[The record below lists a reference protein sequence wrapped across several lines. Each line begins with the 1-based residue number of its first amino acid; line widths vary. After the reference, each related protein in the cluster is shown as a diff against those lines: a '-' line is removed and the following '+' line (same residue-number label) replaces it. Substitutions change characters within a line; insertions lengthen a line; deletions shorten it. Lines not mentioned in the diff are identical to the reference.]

1 MCRALFYV
9 NTDFAR
15 TPSPEL
21 SEEVFENAEVSADE
35 RQFPN
40 PYSGLESSTVIELD
54 EEDDIAPRAETP
66 VKRVRTRGGK
76 RNIANKPGLCYLK
89 NVPKKKRETAIATL
103 GERPQIGAVD
113 NYFKQEGIRPRG
125 TQIRFVG
132 QGSHVIRRR
141 DWPTS
146 LQWSIVT
153 THDRARQIGAE
164 DWEHTEMWD
173 EVLETALG
181 DLLSPLDHFNV
192 VEDTIE
198 FEEVEEGEWL
208 EEEIDADVMFGA
220 PGDCWKKLLD
230 PFACLDRPAGD
241 QPITCRD
248 LKKWM
253 LSIAAFETPELFIRV
268 ERQSATMFHIHD
280 VRGLYDFNYDKKLYI
295 PMTRFLRTLKKVET
309 VVKVVKRVYVTRKV
323 RVGKIVKPVVNQFLS
338 ADELEEAL
346 LAGPG
351 VDDVYFGR
359 PAAPSLDDAMRQ
371 FYSPEIRGA
380 TERLVQP
387 LIRDGVEEV
396 SAICP
401 YQIPVKNQHM
411 MEELAIPWSKFNVIP
426 HPHPIHAAIRRHTYK
441 RELPKFIK
449 SDCTFLGM
457 KPEHFAMVK
466 SAVDSLYGVDHF
478 KLTLVNPIVDFKDI
492 GRYAGTSTVPDGVWH
507 LPRITTPMV
516 FCDESGH
523 YLSPEFMIK
532 MKEDNPEVVCIG
544 MSNIFPLL
552 ATEFNQSPNPDF
564 ADWRVQQGKNGPVL
578 IYIPEG
584 DEGGKYEQPFD
595 PTMTLISSVTDAYGK
610 VTWNG
615 GVVFKKGHL
624 RLQMFYSYHVARPE
638 YIVEREYAMM
648 PLPRVF
654 RGQPATCPIR
664 VDHYVKMFQYAKVLP
679 NDKPENQWGKM
690 RQFMTDEHVYFPV
703 GDQAWL
709 IKVVL
714 HAAKIV
720 ATADLQSKS
729 YDSVKGE
736 LFYKT
741 IGHLIRFSDK
751 TWKTRY
757 ADRNRALVN
766 HRDPVYVFPAI
777 NAIVHDCKTGRGYG
791 ISWEVGAD
799 PGANFWHKFCNW
811 IDSWAVKLGSKAMDM
826 SPKIEGG
833 LLRFPFL
840 ANTNWNRRVWGVEFV
855 QASQTKHF
863 LEVYENRVKDIAKP
877 NGIVVETHLMDYKD
891 PKRPKLL
898 DRRLPPQDWHVLRP
912 LLGSLE
918 SLPEEEEPGEE
929 SSLYTNTPFADSDEE
944 SSIASSE
951 DLSSGNSTVVDSE
964 ADVTDGKPKLFD
976 SPELKVLN
984 VRRHCSTCLSYEAYV
999 AMGLERSATAY
1010 NDYCETRHAYN
1021 RISPENAQ
1029 MRKTMLGILDRRVF
1043 TNPSLKGPA
1052 IGTGNARNPQSKKLD
1067 DEEIRAMRE
1076 ARAKQDEQHQLVK
1089 PAYLTSTV
1097 VTVPQHVPLNYEE
1110 RKADFEKL
1118 YAKRPSI
1125 NFFVGKAIQS
1135 TLWNNRYPTT
1145 TSHRLAEV
1153 PYQEVVE
1160 FPIVEYPAEDC
1171 LLVAL
1176 AQGLGKTTSEV
1187 FFQMLSFF
1195 PRSELHAHNF
1205 LAHKA
1210 IWPVALHYGVRVD
1223 VVDDHGLITESYGV
1237 RDPNHKVLLKWDG
1250 THIVCISK
1258 PPGLA
1263 IVKPLT
1269 PPRLGTA
1276 SQQRL
1281 IQNLGKWP
1289 ALHWVEWKP
1298 ERDRAAEYARALE
1311 AGTTGLLSQPI
1322 NMDQL
1327 KEWSA
1332 STDVPAT
1339 TKKFMAV
1346 IAGQPGCRKSSRL
1359 KRELKPF
1366 RVLGDFTVIEPTNAL
1381 AQMWRDGLDALR
1393 VVNGRKMPGMM
1404 VTTFEKALAKYA
1416 GANLIV
1422 TDENR
1427 FPKGYMALFHILN
1440 PECRFHIFLGDPW
1453 QSTWHEPNSD
1463 CLLNRTDLLGELE
1476 YYMKYCKYYL
1486 VGTWRPT
1493 AAANFFGIPTFSR
1506 KWTSMHFS
1514 NVMPITAED
1523 IFQYFPNVAPDV
1535 IIRLWEERGEFYAA
1549 HVGTVWAD
1557 QLRGGDNNTYAG
1569 SVGLEFPFAIIE
1581 VDEAVLRMA
1590 DHRLIYT
1597 AMTRSQHI
1605 LFVYKWRNNGRS
1617 EAYEE
1622 ANAVFR
1628 ELRHYRERYEPGKPV
1643 EWDQKHMVNIFSVT
1657 QPMPP
1662 SMAMVLSGPPTK
1674 LQNWEHVK
1682 HFYPEDLLE
1691 HFIDPDD
1698 NQRSG
1703 ARLRYDEEAYQDRPD
1718 FWLHIDET
1726 EEFDEE
1732 EWQPYDFKP
1741 ADYRLPTHLPAEK
1754 REMFEEDQNAQIL
1767 ERYEAELFEK
1777 EFSEQLP
1784 DTPQLRKDATTLM
1797 TRMADEMIGA
1807 NRKERWAALFSML
1820 RSKPLDEN
1828 PLYVSPSTKNWGLDQ
1843 KASDRASFLAA
1854 VKQRIRF
1861 STVEGNYAQF
1871 HEQRAFG
1878 ELCWGAFMR
1887 YMGWTVPVPWD
1898 ELKYQKSIEAFQ
1910 FRRGDRS
1917 VALKK
1922 MSLNRADQDF
1932 PLTITAKTQWK
1943 AKDRGFSVAK
1953 PLQPVVIHADEYTFK
1968 HGPFGIYLLDKLMAN
1983 SPHYWYFQAKRTPE
1997 EFGEWVSQHFP
2008 VDASYQMNDQK
2019 GQDQAVQGWAVYFF
2033 MQLMRWFS
2041 FPEYMIE
2048 EFQRDKMSKQ
2058 IGHKI
2063 LAIMTDSGEI
2073 WTYLINSLSS
2083 AARECAMYDLPA
2095 GLPMANGG
2103 DDILRATY
2111 GGLSSDYIKVR
2122 HLDPSIDK
2130 RYVSDRGDFTSFI
2143 VKRGQLFKDPIILCK
2158 RFLKKIANGEGEIA
2172 IDGYFHL
2179 WAFNYAKTDLIA
2191 ELLDEDEVAAH
2202 QIMTRIMFN
2211 LRKEGI
2217 KTHVDWSLLKIDGE
2231 VKDENN
2237 AAMFYEDATKMEE
2250 YFENAGN
2257 ALSNVAGSE
2266 QTRNDY
2272 REALSITAMMAY

>member
-15 TPSPEL
+15 TPSPDIP
-21 SEEVFENAEVSADE
+21 EEVVENVEVAVSE

-66 VKRVRTRGGK
+66 IKRARVRGGK

-113 NYFKQEGIRPRG
+113 EYFKQEGIRPRG

-132 QGSHVIRRR
+132 QGAHVIRRR

-153 THDRARQIGAE
+153 THDRARPIGAE
-164 DWEHTEMWD
+164 DWEHTQMWD

-181 DLLSPLDHFNV
+181 DLLSPLDHFDV
-192 VEDTIE
+192 IEDTIE
-198 FEEVEEGEWL
+198 YEEVEEGEWI
-208 EEEIDADVMFGA
+208 EEEIDADVLFGA

-230 PFACLDRPAGD
+230 PFACLDRPSGD

-253 LSIAAFETPELFIRV
+253 TSIANFETPEMFIRV

-280 VRGLYDFNYDKKLYI
+280 VRSLYDFNYDKKLYI

-323 RVGKIVKPVVNQFLS
+323 RVGKIIKPVVNQFLT

-351 VDDVYFGR
+351 VDDTYFGR

-466 SAVDSLYGVDHF
+466 SAVDSLYGVDHY

-729 YDSVKGE
+729 YDSLKGE

-741 IGHLIRFSDK
+741 IGHIIRFSDK

-757 ADRNRALVN
+757 ANRNRALVN

-863 LEVYENRVKDIAKP
+863 LEVYENRVKDIATP
-877 NGIVVETHLMDYKD
+877 NGIVVESHLMDYKD

-898 DRRLPPQDWHVLRP
+898 DRRLPPQDWHVLKP

-918 SLPEEEEPGEE
+918 SLPEEEEPSEE

-944 SSIASSE
+944 SSVASSE

-964 ADVTDGKPKLFD
+964 ADTTDGKPKLFD

-1043 TNPSLKGPA
+1043 VNPSSKGPA

-1067 DEEIRAMRE
+1067 DEEIREMRE
-1076 ARAKQDEQHQLVK
+1076 ARARQDEQHQLVR

-1097 VTVPQHVPLNYEE
+1097 ATVPQHVPMSYEE

-1223 VVDDHGLITESYGV
+1223 IVDDHGLITESYGV

-1289 ALHWVEWKP
+1289 ALHWVEWQP
-1298 ERDRAAEYARALE
+1298 ERERAAEYARALE

-1332 STDVPAT
+1332 STDTPAT
-1339 TKKFMAV
+1339 MKKFMAV

-1440 PECRFHIFLGDPW
+1440 PDCRFHIFLGDPW

-1535 IIRLWEERGEFYAA
+1535 IIRLWEER
-1549 HVGTVWAD
+1549 
-1557 QLRGGDNNTYAG
+1557 
-1569 SVGLEFPFAIIE
+1569 
-1581 VDEAVLRMA
+1581 
-1590 DHRLIYT
+1590 
-1597 AMTRSQHI
+1597 
-1605 LFVYKWRNNGRS
+1605 
-1617 EAYEE
+1617 
-1622 ANAVFR
+1622 
-1628 ELRHYRERYEPGKPV
+1628 
-1643 EWDQKHMVNIFSVT
+1643 
-1657 QPMPP
+1657 
-1662 SMAMVLSGPPTK
+1662 
-1674 LQNWEHVK
+1674 
-1682 HFYPEDLLE
+1682 
-1691 HFIDPDD
+1691 
-1698 NQRSG
+1698 
-1703 ARLRYDEEAYQDRPD
+1703 
-1718 FWLHIDET
+1718 
-1726 EEFDEE
+1726 
-1732 EWQPYDFKP
+1732 
-1741 ADYRLPTHLPAEK
+1741 
-1754 REMFEEDQNAQIL
+1754 
-1767 ERYEAELFEK
+1767 
-1777 EFSEQLP
+1777 
-1784 DTPQLRKDATTLM
+1784 
-1797 TRMADEMIGA
+1797 
-1807 NRKERWAALFSML
+1807 
-1820 RSKPLDEN
+1820 
-1828 PLYVSPSTKNWGLDQ
+1828 
-1843 KASDRASFLAA
+1843 
-1854 VKQRIRF
+1854 
-1861 STVEGNYAQF
+1861 
-1871 HEQRAFG
+1871 
-1878 ELCWGAFMR
+1878 
-1887 YMGWTVPVPWD
+1887 
-1898 ELKYQKSIEAFQ
+1898 
-1910 FRRGDRS
+1910 
-1917 VALKK
+1917 
-1922 MSLNRADQDF
+1922 
-1932 PLTITAKTQWK
+1932 
-1943 AKDRGFSVAK
+1943 
-1953 PLQPVVIHADEYTFK
+1953 
-1968 HGPFGIYLLDKLMAN
+1968 
-1983 SPHYWYFQAKRTPE
+1983 
-1997 EFGEWVSQHFP
+1997 
-2008 VDASYQMNDQK
+2008 
-2019 GQDQAVQGWAVYFF
+2019 
-2033 MQLMRWFS
+2033 
-2041 FPEYMIE
+2041 
-2048 EFQRDKMSKQ
+2048 
-2058 IGHKI
+2058 
-2063 LAIMTDSGEI
+2063 
-2073 WTYLINSLSS
+2073 
-2083 AARECAMYDLPA
+2083 
-2095 GLPMANGG
+2095 
-2103 DDILRATY
+2103 
-2111 GGLSSDYIKVR
+2111 
-2122 HLDPSIDK
+2122 
-2130 RYVSDRGDFTSFI
+2130 
-2143 VKRGQLFKDPIILCK
+2143 
-2158 RFLKKIANGEGEIA
+2158 
-2172 IDGYFHL
+2172 
-2179 WAFNYAKTDLIA
+2179 
-2191 ELLDEDEVAAH
+2191 
-2202 QIMTRIMFN
+2202 
-2211 LRKEGI
+2211 
-2217 KTHVDWSLLKIDGE
+2217 
-2231 VKDENN
+2231 
-2237 AAMFYEDATKMEE
+2237 
-2250 YFENAGN
+2250 
-2257 ALSNVAGSE
+2257 
-2266 QTRNDY
+2266 
-2272 REALSITAMMAY
+2272 